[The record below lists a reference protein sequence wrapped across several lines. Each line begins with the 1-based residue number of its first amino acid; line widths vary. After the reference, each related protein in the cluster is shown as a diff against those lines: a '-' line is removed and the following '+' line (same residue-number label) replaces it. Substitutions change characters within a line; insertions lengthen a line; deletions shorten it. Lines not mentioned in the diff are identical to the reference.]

1 MPATPTKQTMRE
13 MERRVF
19 WGKAGSRL
27 SRKKEEEEEEEG
39 HTEPGLEERTVVVVG
54 HGNVVFIKFV
64 KVHFVL

>member
-1 MPATPTKQTMRE
+1 MPATPTKQTTRE

-27 SRKKEEEEEEEG
+27 SRKKEEEEEG